1 MPIQHILSSI
11 KDSED
16 KTREMIDQFT
26 KRTMDSKW
34 ISSNRKELRT
44 RYPNSYIAV
53 RDQKVILSNKN
64 LTELIARLMKEYG
77 DIKGITIEH
86 ITDRPISLLL

>member
-1 MPIQHILSSI
+1 MTSEHILSSI
-11 KDSED
+11 KDSKD
-16 KTREMIDQFT
+16 KTREMINLFT
-26 KRTMDSKW
+26 KHSMDSKW
-34 ISSNRKELRT
+34 ISSNLKELRI

-64 LTELIARLMKEYG
+64 LTELLARLKKEYG
-77 DIKGITIEH
+77 DIKGITIER

>member
-1 MPIQHILSSI
+1 MTIQHILSSI
-11 KDSED
+11 KDSKD
-16 KTREMIDQFT
+16 KTREMINQFT
-26 KRTMDSKW
+26 KHTVDSKW
-34 ISSNRKELRT
+34 ISSNLKELKI

-53 RDQKVILSNKN
+53 RDQKVIFSNKN
-64 LTELIARLMKEYG
+64 LTELLAWLQKEYG